1 MDKNRGRKGV
11 LAGAA
16 ELFDLPAD
24 VVAGLPHVEVVG
36 NREFYMENHRGILSY
51 GGEEIAVNAEKAV
64 VRIHGRGLELVS
76 LTGEALRVRG
86 TIERVEWVE

>member
-36 NREFYMENHRGILSY
+36 NREYYMKNHRGIPSC
-51 GGEEIAVNAEKAV
+51 GGEETAVKAEKAV

-76 LTGEALRVRG
+76 MTGEALRVRG

>member
-36 NREFYMENHRGILSY
+36 NREFYMENHRGIIS
-51 GGEEIAVNAEKAV
+51 
-64 VRIHGRGLELVS
+64 
-76 LTGEALRVRG
+76 
-86 TIERVEWVE
+86 

>member
-1 MDKNRGRKGV
+1 MERRKKENGV

-16 ELFDLPAD
+16 ELFDLPGD
-24 VVAGLPHVEVVG
+24 MVAGLPHVEVVG

-76 LTGEALRVRG
+76 MTGEALRVRG

>member
-51 GGEEIAVNAEKAV
+51 GGEEIAVNAEKKTP
-64 VRIHGRGLELVS
+64 GRRDAFVLSFEGDENA
-76 LTGEALRVRG
+76 ALFH
-86 TIERVEWVE
+86 